1 MKTFICCC
9 GNTLHF
15 ENTRCLGCGRRV
27 AFLPDALVVAALEP
41 LVDQGFRALL
51 PWQWDVRY
59 RRCRNDT
66 GYQVCN
72 WVVRDDDTD
81 AYCVSCRLNRV
92 IPDLSSAR
100 NVQLWRRIEDAKR
113 RLMYTVLR
121 LGLPFVGRDHDAHGG
136 LGFRFLADT
145 DADSGF
151 SFHIPPRGRVLT
163 GHDDGLITINLAEAD
178 TVAREV
184 MRERMNEEYRTLLG
198 HFRHE
203 SGHYFWDRL
212 VRDSARLAD
221 FRALFGDERVDYAA
235 ALSRYYDAGAPVE
248 WRACWISA
256 YAASHPWED
265 WAETWAHYL
274 HMIDTLE
281 TAEDYGFTIHG
292 EPVHCAG
299 SPALAALARADD
311 FERLFGDWVR
321 LTTAMNAVSRSMG
334 LTDAYPFALNPPA
347 ARKLG
352 FVHALV
358 RCAREPE

>member
-1 MKTFICCC
+1 MKTFTCCC

-15 ENTRCLGCGRRV
+15 ENTQCLGCGRRV

-41 LVDQGFRALL
+41 IGDRRFRALL
-51 PWQWDVRY
+51 PWQSDVLY
-59 RRCRNDT
+59 RRCRNDID
-66 GYQVCN
+66 YQVCN
-72 WVVRDDDTD
+72 WMVSDADAD

-92 IPDLSSAR
+92 IPDLSSAH
-100 NVQLWRRIEDAKR
+100 NVRLWSRIEDAKR

-121 LGLPFVGRDHDAHGG
+121 LGLPFVGRDRDVQGG

-145 DADSGF
+145 DPGGGF
-151 SFHIPPRGRVLT
+151 SFHVPPRERVLT
-163 GHDDGLITINLAEAD
+163 GHDDGLITINLSEAD

-212 VRDSARLAD
+212 VRGSAWLAE
-221 FRALFGDERVDYAA
+221 FRALFGDERADYAA
-235 ALSRYYDAGAPVE
+235 ALSRYYGAGAPVE
-248 WRACWISA
+248 WRACWISS

-292 EPVHCAG
+292 EPVNSAG
-299 SPALAALARADD
+299 SPALADLPGEDD
-311 FERLFGDWVR
+311 YARLFADWVR
-321 LTTAMNAVSRSMG
+321 LTTAMNAISRSMG
-334 LTDAYPFALNPPA
+334 LTDAYPFELNPLA

-358 RCAREPE
+358 QCVREPK

>member
-1 MKTFICCC
+1 MKTFTCCC

-15 ENTRCLGCGRRV
+15 ENTQCLGCGRRV

-41 LVDQGFRALL
+41 LGDRRFRALL
-51 PWQWDVRY
+51 PWQSDVLY
-59 RRCRNDT
+59 RQCRNDT
-66 GYQVCN
+66 DFQVCN
-72 WVVRDDDTD
+72 WMVREADAD

-100 NVQLWRRIEDAKR
+100 NVQLWSRIEDAKR

-121 LGLPFVGRDHDAHGG
+121 LGLPFVGRDLDAQGG

-145 DADSGF
+145 DPGTGF
-151 SFHIPPRGRVLT
+151 SFHIPPRERVLT

-212 VRDSARLAD
+212 VRDSAWLAE
-221 FRALFGDERVDYAA
+221 FRALFGDERADYAA
-235 ALSRYYDAGAPVE
+235 ALSRYYEGGAPAD

-321 LTTAMNAVSRSMG
+321 LTTAMNAISRSMG
-334 LTDAYPFALNPPA
+334 LTDAYPFALNPLA

-358 RCAREPE
+358 QCVREPK